1 MFCVKNGTTNM
12 LQHTRTVNKIAT
24 VITILRSFEVYY
36 ILFEICLPEV

>member
-1 MFCVKNGTTNM
+1 MFCIKKGTTNM

-36 ILFEICLPEV
+36 ILFEMCLPEV